1 VHVLSSEPFAKL
13 KPLPPLW
20 RLVLAPWRFLFL
32 YFFLCLLVCLFVCL
46 VVLIKNKHV
55 RLRVCWFAGAWM
67 LSQGKFNKY
76 KHTNASFMCQ
86 VLSSEIEATLG
97 LLPSPPVRCPSGLVL
112 PAHL

>member
-1 VHVLSSEPFAKL
+1 MCVCVFVGLQVLGCP
-13 KPLPPLW
+13 
-20 RLVLAPWRFLFL
+20 
-32 YFFLCLLVCLFVCL
+32 
-46 VVLIKNKHV
+46 
-55 RLRVCWFAGAWM
+55 
-67 LSQGKFNKY
+67 SQGKFNKY